1 MAALE
6 STSAIR
12 PEQQKIGPKK
22 GNLIDYIWRLC
33 DDQEVNEGQSQDG
46 TPMTESAANI
56 EDAALNRLH
65 NAHHV
70 AYRCRDAEQT
80 RWFYEDVMGLPLAA
94 ALVLEEIPGLEE
106 PTPYLHIFFEMG
118 SGNLI
123 AFFDEPQGAT
133 AEQFDRAHSFDRHI
147 AFEVEDEDEL
157 RAWQERINGK
167 GVSCLGPVD
176 HGFVKSV
183 YMYDPNGL
191 QVEIT
196 TKTPEYGAIMAEELS
211 KAPEHIAEWANRSRA
226 IKEEKFGAEAIDRRS
241 RQLGRNKS

>member
-1 MAALE
+1 MSDQADKGGRKALGR
-6 STSAIR
+6 IR
-12 PEQQKIGPKK
+12 
-22 GNLIDYIWRLC
+22 
-33 DDQEVNEGQSQDG
+33 
-46 TPMTESAANI
+46 
-56 EDAALNRLH
+56 

-94 ALVLEEIPGLEE
+94 ALVLEEIPGLNE
-106 PTPYLHIFFEMG
+106 PTPYMHLFFEMG
-118 SGNLI
+118 NGDMI

-147 AFEVEDEDEL
+147 AFEVDGEDEL
-157 RAWQERINGK
+157 LAWQERINGK

-196 TKTPEYGAIMAEELS
+196 TRTADYDEIMADELS
-211 KAPEHIAEWANRSRA
+211 NARDQIAAWSMRSR
-226 IKEEKFGAEAIDRRS
+226 KVKVEKFGAEAVDVRS
-241 RQLGRNKS
+241 RQALRRKK